1 MKQKF
6 NIEVTYRTVEVER
19 QIIGV
24 EAETIE
30 EALDKARERADEL
43 DWYGRSEII
52 DGEYLV
58 EEA

>member
-6 NIEVTYRTVEVER
+6 NIEVTYRTVEVAR
-19 QIIGV
+19 QIIEV
-24 EAETIE
+24 EADTV
-30 EALDKARERADEL
+30 EAALEMAQEHADEL
-43 DWYGRSEII
+43 DWDVRPEII